1 MDTQMPEASGFE
13 HLTVTTPGL
22 ATHVAVIGRSDGDP
36 VVMLHGFPQHWW
48 QWRAIAP
55 ALGERYRVYCPDMRG
70 AGWTVAERPGIGRET
85 RMHDLVAVL
94 DALGLE
100 RVRLVC
106 HDIGAVT
113 GMQFAYAHPD
123 RVEAFVM
130 LSVPPPFMSFSPQMM
145 SGLRHLPPLIMH
157 RPGTSLAGIFD
168 PAHVARPMPPGIVEA
183 YLAPLQ
189 IPEIDAAVRE
199 QTRGM
204 ILPELMRISRGVYK
218 KQRMHPPT
226 LCAFGRLDRPWTEEL
241 VRRLSGDP
249 FRYADRF
256 DFAFVDGAAHF
267 MTDDA
272 PEAVTELVLEH
283 FVGAEAAA

>member
-22 ATHVAVIGRSDGDP
+22 ATHVAVTGRSDGDP

-70 AGWTVAERPGIGRET
+70 SGWTVAEHPGIARET
-85 RMHDLVAVL
+85 CMHDLVAVL
-94 DALGLE
+94 AALGLD

-106 HDIGAVT
+106 HDIGAVI
-113 GMQFAYAHPD
+113 GMQFAYTHPD

-130 LSVPPPFMSFSPQMM
+130 LSVPPPFMSFSPKMM
-145 SGLRHLPPLIMH
+145 SGLRHLPPLVMH
-157 RPGTSLAGIFD
+157 RPGASLAGLFD
-168 PAHVARPMPPGIVEA
+168 PAHVARPLPPGTVEA
-183 YLAPLQ
+183 YLAPMQ
-189 IPEIDAAVRE
+189 IPAIDAAVRE

-226 LCAFGRLDRPWTEEL
+226 LCVFGRLDRPWTEDL
-241 VRRLSGDP
+241 VRRLSGDLS
-249 FRYADRF
+249 RYADRF
-256 DFAFVDGAAHF
+256 EFAFVDGAAHY

-272 PEAVTELVLEH
+272 PEAVTDLVLEH

>member
-13 HLTVTTPGL
+13 HLTIATPGL
-22 ATHVAVIGRSDGDP
+22 ATHVAVIGERDGEP

-55 ALGERYRVYCPDMRG
+55 RLAERYRVYCPDMRG
-70 AGWTVAERPGIGRET
+70 AGWTVAEQPGISRET
-85 RMHDLVAVL
+85 RMHDLVALL
-94 DALGLE
+94 DALGLD

-130 LSVPPPFMSFSPQMM
+130 LSVPPPFMSFSPKMM

-157 RPGTSLAGIFD
+157 RPGASLAGIFD
-168 PAHVARPMPPGIVEA
+168 PSHVAVPMPPGAVEA

-189 IPEIDAAVRE
+189 IPEIDASVRE

-204 ILPELMRISRGVYK
+204 ILPELVRISRGVYK

-226 LCAFGRLDRPWTEEL
+226 LCVFGRLDEPWTEEL
-241 VRRLSGDP
+241 LRRLSGDP
-249 FRYADRF
+249 ARYADRF

-272 PEAVTELVLEH
+272 PGAVADLVLEY
-283 FVGAEAAA
+283 FVEVGAAA